1 MSNPLTTF
9 LRSVLAKSTGANGI
23 ALPVTDTGLHNT
35 MHETIENG
43 EINVKMRIAVV
54 QAMNGVV
61 LEILRFKPSRG
72 GSDWYATHYIVQ
84 EGQKLSDAIAMCLM
98 MKD

>member
-1 MSNPLTTF
+1 VSNPLTKF
-9 LRSVLAKSTGANGI
+9 LRTIMGNPNGANGI
-23 ALPVTDTGLHNT
+23 ALTAKEEGIHNT
-35 MHETIENG
+35 MHDTNENG

-54 QAMNGVV
+54 QAMNGIV
-61 LEILRFKPSRG
+61 LEILRFKPNRG

-84 EGQKLSDAIAMCLM
+84 DGQKLSDAIAMCLM

>member
-1 MSNPLTTF
+1 MSNSITKF
-9 LRSVLAKSTGANGI
+9 LRTIMANAKGANGV
-23 ALPVTDTGLHNT
+23 APPVREMGVQNT
-35 MHETIENG
+35 LHETIENG

>member
-23 ALPVTDTGLHNT
+23 AEPITSRDVQNT
-35 MHETIENG
+35 LHETIENG